1 MKQKLYK
8 LTDENGM
15 TRDETQWGPGATHS
29 GTGAG
34 GVCGPGYIHAYEHP
48 LLAVLLN
55 PIHANFRNPRLW
67 EAEGEIALRD
77 GHLKCGCVS
86 LTTLREIPVPKI
98 TAEQCVRFAILCA
111 KQVFRDTAYTA
122 WADKWLS
129 GEDRSA
135 WAATATAWAATAAAR
150 AATAAARAAAWAWA
164 AWAWAAR
171 AARAA
176 EAAAAWAATAW
187 AAAEAAEAAEARAA
201 ATAAA
206 RAAAEAARAADI
218 DLIAIAEE
226 AICVK

>member
-34 GVCGPGYIHAYEHP
+34 GLCGPGYIHAYEHP

-67 EAEGEIALRD
+67 EATGEIALRD

-135 WAATATAWAATAAAR
+135 WAAAE
-150 AATAAARAAAWAWA
+150 AARAAAE
-164 AWAWAAR
+164 AAR
-171 AARAA
+171 AEAA
-176 EAAAAWAATAW
+176 EAAW
-187 AAAEAAEAAEARAA
+187 AAAEAWAAEAWAA
-201 ATAAA
+201 EAAA
-206 RAAAEAARAADI
+206 RAWAAARAARAADI